1 MKIRRSINGE
11 NMEIELT
18 QAEMWSAYEEQQHK
32 FDISD
37 IDAVFDYEEYGFS
50 EAEAD
55 GIIEEMACRM
65 RRYID
70 KYDCDLAYARDEA
83 ISDILEE
90 HGKEAM

>member
-32 FDISD
+32 FDMSD
-37 IDAVFDYEEYGFS
+37 IDCVFDYKEYGFS
-50 EAEAD
+50 EAEAEHV
-55 GIIEEMACRM
+55 IAEMAYRM

-70 KYDCDLAYARDEA
+70 KYDCDFAYARDEA
-83 ISDILEE
+83 ISDVLRE
-90 HGKEAM
+90 HGKEAV